1 MNQQNIWE
9 LKGSQLIKQIKRAEV
24 IKRMLKHSKA
34 RLILDVGCAE
44 GFITNYLSQLHA
56 QVIGIDIDQSL
67 KIAKNKV
74 KNASFIYAS
83 ITHLP
88 FKEETFEAVTLLE
101 ILEHLPDTS
110 IDEGITEVNRVL
122 KSGGT
127 LIVSVPYKEKITY
140 IRCIHCGKLT
150 PLWGHI
156 QRFDENKLKSI
167 LPQNYAQAEKKHLP
181 NVELIS
187 CHKLLGKLPPTIW
200 LIINNIL
207 GLIRKG
213 YWIILKYQKC
223 WNTRKPSKA

>member
-24 IKRMLKHSKA
+24 VKRMLKHSKA

-44 GFITNYLSQLHA
+44 GFITNYLSQLQA

-83 ITHLP
+83 IMHLP

-110 IDEGITEVNRVL
+110 INEGITEVNRVL

-127 LIVSVPYKEKITY
+127 LMLSVPYKEKITY
-140 IRCIHCGKLT
+140 TRCIHCGKPT
-150 PLWGHI
+150 PLWGHL
-156 QRFDENKLKSI
+156 QSFDEDKLASF
-167 LPQNYAQAEKKHLP
+167 LPKNYKEVKKKHLP
-181 NVELIS
+181 NLELIS
-187 CHKLLGKLPPTIW
+187 CSTLLNWMPLRIW
-200 LIINNIL
+200 LLVNDFL
-207 GLIRKG
+207 GIIRKG
-213 YWIILKYQKC
+213 YWITLKLVKG
-223 WNTRKPSKA
+223 K